1 MLRASARWWLFPVR
15 PEVPWALWSDG
26 RCCRERCEECKVGMA
41 EDLGKKLMA
50 EIEEVGFDEVGRPSP
65 LAPCV
70 D

>member
-1 MLRASARWWLFPVR
+1 
-15 PEVPWALWSDG
+15 
-26 RCCRERCEECKVGMA
+26 MA